1 MADIFQ
7 DGDEGSRGK
16 FVAALEALQ
25 ATGQSVLD
33 DLAQTR
39 TDTLLRFEQGL
50 GALNSRRQR
59 AFRLLS
65 PDIAARFIVSDL
77 IDVDQT
83 TTSATLRAD
92 SQAVTLRER
101 NRPASPAIQSQQF
114 STSAGMT
121 EQFNGMYR
129 VTTTDGSTPTGTFD
143 LVFNVPLDLTL
154 VVFDIVMTPSNPNIT
169 VLVSSNGVTFT
180 EALGT

>member
-59 AFRLLS
+59 AFRLPS
-65 PDIAARFIVSDL
+65 SDIAARFIVSDL
-77 IDVDQT
+77 LDVDQT
-83 TTSATLRAD
+83 TTSATLRAA

-101 NRPASPAIQSQQF
+101 NRPASPAIQSQKF
-114 STSAGMT
+114 STSAGID
-121 EQFNGMYR
+121 R
-129 VTTTDGSTPTGTFD
+129 KSTR
-143 LVFNVPLDLTL
+143 LN
-154 VVFDIVMTPSNPNIT
+154 
-169 VLVSSNGVTFT
+169 SSHLRISY
-180 EALGT
+180 A